1 MNSRYLIVLL
11 LLGGIVYGLT
21 TAVGGM
27 LAEDEPM
34 SVCSAQ
40 VEWSSVPNVGVSAPA
55 ERSFS
60 VPVSSH
66 RSGSLFHYPAM
77 YSGASVPQGYASVE
91 RATGASVLSGSGLTT
106 GVPSSG
112 TYAVSSAYSPS
123 QELYLTSS
131 AVLQSY
137 GGGAESGMYASLG
150 SHSAVSSVSPSS
162 ASDMS
167 VHTWSSLSVGPQQHS
182 LSDMSWYA
190 QRSTYS
196 SSVGAFASA
205 DRTLAASQSAPRRG
219 GIRKAPGTIGGTLD
233 NWIQGLDHSGSYWH
247 GEENGIW
254 YFYENELRALYESAI
269 ANGDLPVGTTWEQ
282 FLKWFGTQS
291 DKYQFY
297 SAPLPNGVGVL
308 FVWALLYAV
317 AVFVRNRKNVCSTES
332 ETH

>member
-60 VPVSSH
+60 VPASSRH
-66 RSGSLFHYPAM
+66 GSSLFHHPAV
-77 YSGASVPQGYASVE
+77 YSGVSVPQGC
-91 RATGASVLSGSGLTT
+91 SGSGLTT

-123 QELYLTSS
+123 QGLYLTSS

-137 GGGAESGMYASLG
+137 GGGAESGMYASSG

-162 ASDMS
+162 AGVSLGAMS
-167 VHTWSSLSVGPQQHS
+167 VSPVAYSPS
-182 LSDMSWYA
+182 
-190 QRSTYS
+190 YS
-196 SSVGAFASA
+196 SVSPSYA
-205 DRTLAASQSAPRRG
+205 LAAAPSAMPYTSAQQSAPHRNGPRR
-219 GIRKAPGTIGGTLD
+219 APGTIGGTLD
-233 NWIQGLDHSGSYWH
+233 NWIQGLDPNGDYLH
-247 GEENGIW
+247 GIEDGIW
-254 YFYENELRALYESAI
+254 YFYEDKLRELYENAI

-282 FLKWFGTQS
+282 FLTWFGKQ

-297 SAPLPNGVGVL
+297 NAPLPNGVGVL
-308 FVWALLYAV
+308 CVLALLYVV
-317 AVFVRNRKNVCSTES
+317 AVFVRNRKNVCRTES
-332 ETH
+332 ETCW

>member
-60 VPVSSH
+60 VPASSRH
-66 RSGSLFHYPAM
+66 GSSLFHHPAV
-77 YSGASVPQGYASVE
+77 YSGVSVPQGC
-91 RATGASVLSGSGLTT
+91 SGSGLTT

-123 QELYLTSS
+123 QGLYLTSS

-137 GGGAESGMYASLG
+137 GGGAESGMYVSSG

-162 ASDMS
+162 AGVSLGAMS
-167 VHTWSSLSVGPQQHS
+167 VSPVAYSPS
-182 LSDMSWYA
+182 
-190 QRSTYS
+190 YS
-196 SSVGAFASA
+196 SVFSSAAPVYASA
-205 DRTLAASQSAPRRG
+205 DQTLSARKGAQRRTNGTPTIDDAWTHWLENEWAG
-219 GIRKAPGTIGGTLD
+219 GRNDLTL
-233 NWIQGLDHSGSYWH
+233 G
-247 GEENGIW
+247 
-254 YFYENELRALYESAI
+254 ELRALYDKMRAEDKNFADTYTWEDFLEWFGYRQ
-269 ANGDLPVGTTWEQ
+269 NDETFKWRLPVGDGVP
-282 FLKWFGTQS
+282 FL
-291 DKYQFY
+291 
-297 SAPLPNGVGVL
+297 
-308 FVWALLYAV
+308 LLLCACTCVYIY
-317 AVFVRNRKNVCSTES
+317 VRNRKYKEEISK
-332 ETH
+332 

>member
-60 VPVSSH
+60 VPASSR
-66 RSGSLFHYPAM
+66 RSSSLFHHPAM
-77 YSGASVPQGYASVE
+77 YSGVSVPQCY
-91 RATGASVLSGSGLTT
+91 SGSGLTT

-123 QELYLTSS
+123 QGLYLTSS

-137 GGGAESGMYASLG
+137 GGGAESGMYASSG

-162 ASDMS
+162 AGVSLGAMS
-167 VHTWSSLSVGPQQHS
+167 VSPVAYSPS
-182 LSDMSWYA
+182 
-190 QRSTYS
+190 YS
-196 SSVGAFASA
+196 SASSSAAPVYASA
-205 DRTLAASQSAPRRG
+205 DQTLSARKGAQRRTNGVTIEDTYYQWLQSNSWAFGAGADNLSESQV
-219 GIRKAPGTIGGTLD
+219 
-233 NWIQGLDHSGSYWH
+233 
-247 GEENGIW
+247 
-254 YFYENELRALYESAI
+254 RALWDALCANNEDFALTYTYEEFYNWFLSKQS
-269 ANGDLPVGTTWEQ
+269 DETFKWKLPVGE
-282 FLKWFGTQS
+282 
-291 DKYQFY
+291 
-297 SAPLPNGVGVL
+297 GVPC
-308 FVWALLYAV
+308 LLLLCVGYV
-317 AVFVRNRKNVCSTES
+317 IVRYKQQKNQWI
-332 ETH
+332 

>member
-60 VPVSSH
+60 VPASSRH
-66 RSGSLFHYPAM
+66 GSSLFHHHAV
-77 YSGASVPQGYASVE
+77 YSGVSVPQGY
-91 RATGASVLSGSGLTT
+91 SGSGLTT

-123 QELYLTSS
+123 QGLYLTSS

-137 GGGAESGMYASLG
+137 GGGAESGMCASSG

-162 ASDMS
+162 TGVSLGAMS
-167 VHTWSSLSVGPQQHS
+167 VSPVAYSPS
-182 LSDMSWYA
+182 
-190 QRSTYS
+190 YS
-196 SSVGAFASA
+196 SAFSSAAPVYASA
-205 DRTLAASQSAPRRG
+205 DQTLSARKGAQRRTNGTPTIDDAWTHWLENEWAG
-219 GIRKAPGTIGGTLD
+219 GRNDLTL
-233 NWIQGLDHSGSYWH
+233 G
-247 GEENGIW
+247 
-254 YFYENELRALYESAI
+254 ELRALYDKMREQDKNFADTYTWEDFLEWFGYRQ
-269 ANGDLPVGTTWEQ
+269 NDETFKWRLPVGDGVP
-282 FLKWFGTQS
+282 FL
-291 DKYQFY
+291 
-297 SAPLPNGVGVL
+297 
-308 FVWALLYAV
+308 LLLCACTCVYIY
-317 AVFVRNRKNVCSTES
+317 VRNRKYKEEISK
-332 ETH
+332 

>member
-60 VPVSSH
+60 VPASSRH
-66 RSGSLFHYPAM
+66 SSSLFHHPAV
-77 YSGASVPQGYASVE
+77 YSGVSVPQGC
-91 RATGASVLSGSGLTT
+91 SGSGLTT

-123 QELYLTSS
+123 QGLYLASS

-137 GGGAESGMYASLG
+137 GGGAESGMYASSG

-162 ASDMS
+162 DGVSLGAMS
-167 VHTWSSLSVGPQQHS
+167 VSPVAYSPS
-182 LSDMSWYA
+182 
-190 QRSTYS
+190 YS
-196 SSVGAFASA
+196 SAFSSAAPVYASA
-205 DRTLAASQSAPRRG
+205 DQTLSARKGAQRRKNGVTIEDTYYQWLQSNSWAFGAGADNLSESQV
-219 GIRKAPGTIGGTLD
+219 
-233 NWIQGLDHSGSYWH
+233 
-247 GEENGIW
+247 
-254 YFYENELRALYESAI
+254 RALWDALCANNEDFALTYTYEEFYNWFLSKQS
-269 ANGDLPVGTTWEQ
+269 DETFKWKLPVGE
-282 FLKWFGTQS
+282 
-291 DKYQFY
+291 
-297 SAPLPNGVGVL
+297 GVL
-308 FVWALLYAV
+308 CLLLLCVGYV
-317 AVFVRNRKNVCSTES
+317 IVRYKQQKNQWI
-332 ETH
+332 

>member
-60 VPVSSH
+60 VPASSR
-66 RSGSLFHYPAM
+66 RSSSLFHHPAM
-77 YSGASVPQGYASVE
+77 YSGVSVPQCY
-91 RATGASVLSGSGLTT
+91 SGSGLTT

-123 QELYLTSS
+123 QGLYLTSS

-137 GGGAESGMYASLG
+137 GGGAESGMYASSG

-162 ASDMS
+162 AGVSLGAMS
-167 VHTWSSLSVGPQQHS
+167 VSPVAYSPS
-182 LSDMSWYA
+182 
-190 QRSTYS
+190 YS
-196 SSVGAFASA
+196 SASSSAAPVYASA
-205 DRTLAASQSAPRRG
+205 DQTLSARKGAQRRTNGVTIEDTYYQWLQSNSWAFGAGADNLIESQV
-219 GIRKAPGTIGGTLD
+219 
-233 NWIQGLDHSGSYWH
+233 
-247 GEENGIW
+247 
-254 YFYENELRALYESAI
+254 RALWDALCANNEDFALTYTYEEFYNWFLSKQS
-269 ANGDLPVGTTWEQ
+269 DETFKWKLPVGE
-282 FLKWFGTQS
+282 
-291 DKYQFY
+291 
-297 SAPLPNGVGVL
+297 GVPC
-308 FVWALLYAV
+308 LLLLCVGYV
-317 AVFVRNRKNVCSTES
+317 IVRYKQQKNQWI
-332 ETH
+332 

>member
-60 VPVSSH
+60 VPASSRH
-66 RSGSLFHYPAM
+66 GSSLFHHPAV
-77 YSGASVPQGYASVE
+77 YSGVSVPQGC
-91 RATGASVLSGSGLTT
+91 SGSGLTT

-123 QELYLTSS
+123 QGLYLTSS

-137 GGGAESGMYASLG
+137 GGGAESGMYASSG

-162 ASDMS
+162 AGVSLGAMS
-167 VHTWSSLSVGPQQHS
+167 VSPVAYSPS
-182 LSDMSWYA
+182 
-190 QRSTYS
+190 YS
-196 SSVGAFASA
+196 SASSSAASVYASA
-205 DRTLAASQSAPRRG
+205 DQTLSARKGAQRRTNGVTIEDTYYQWLQSNSWAFGAGADNLSESQV
-219 GIRKAPGTIGGTLD
+219 
-233 NWIQGLDHSGSYWH
+233 
-247 GEENGIW
+247 
-254 YFYENELRALYESAI
+254 RALWDALCANNDDFALTYTYEEFYNWFLSKQS
-269 ANGDLPVGTTWEQ
+269 DETFKWKLPVGE
-282 FLKWFGTQS
+282 
-291 DKYQFY
+291 
-297 SAPLPNGVGVL
+297 GVPY
-308 FVWALLYAV
+308 LLLLCVGYV
-317 AVFVRNRKNVCSTES
+317 IVRYKQQKNQWI
-332 ETH
+332 

>member
-60 VPVSSH
+60 VPASSRH
-66 RSGSLFHYPAM
+66 SSSLFHHPAV
-77 YSGASVPQGYASVE
+77 YSGVSVPQGC
-91 RATGASVLSGSGLTT
+91 SGSGLTT

-123 QELYLTSS
+123 QGLYLTSS

-137 GGGAESGMYASLG
+137 GGGAESGMYASSG

-162 ASDMS
+162 AGVSLGAMS
-167 VHTWSSLSVGPQQHS
+167 VSPVAYSPS
-182 LSDMSWYA
+182 
-190 QRSTYS
+190 YS
-196 SSVGAFASA
+196 SAFSSAAPVYASA
-205 DRTLAASQSAPRRG
+205 DQTLSACKGAQRRKNGVTIEDTYYQWLQSNSWAFGAGADNLSESQV
-219 GIRKAPGTIGGTLD
+219 
-233 NWIQGLDHSGSYWH
+233 
-247 GEENGIW
+247 
-254 YFYENELRALYESAI
+254 RALWDALCANNEDFALTYTYEEFYNWFLSKQS
-269 ANGDLPVGTTWEQ
+269 DETFKWKLPVGE
-282 FLKWFGTQS
+282 
-291 DKYQFY
+291 
-297 SAPLPNGVGVL
+297 GVPC
-308 FVWALLYAV
+308 LLLLCVGYV
-317 AVFVRNRKNVCSTES
+317 IVRYKQQKNQWI
-332 ETH
+332 

>member
-60 VPVSSH
+60 VPASSRH
-66 RSGSLFHYPAM
+66 GSSLFHHPAM
-77 YSGASVPQGYASVE
+77 YSGVSVPQGC
-91 RATGASVLSGSGLTT
+91 SGSGLTT

-123 QELYLTSS
+123 QGLYLASS

-137 GGGAESGMYASLG
+137 GGGAESGMYASSG

-162 ASDMS
+162 ADVSLGAMS
-167 VHTWSSLSVGPQQHS
+167 VSPVAYSPS
-182 LSDMSWYA
+182 
-190 QRSTYS
+190 YS
-196 SSVGAFASA
+196 SVSPSYA
-205 DRTLAASQSAPRRG
+205 LAAAPSPSAMPYTSAPHRNGPRR
-219 GIRKAPGTIGGTLD
+219 APGTIGGND
-233 NWIQGLDHSGSYWH
+233 EWVNWFDWYVNQEDATGGWTVSGGTYYFT
-247 GEENGIW
+247 EEQ
-254 YFYENELRALYESAI
+254 LRAAYEYWK
-269 ANGDLPVGTTWEQ
+269 N
-282 FLKWFGTQS
+282 TQS
-291 DKYQFY
+291 STMPTIHSFEDWLAWITGDSNNSRYQL
-297 SAPLPNGVGVL
+297 APIGDGMYM
-308 FVWALLYAV
+308 LLWLAVVYAV
-317 AVFVRNRKNVCSTES
+317 AVLYKQYRMSKKSIRY
-332 ETH
+332 ETYFTFMCFDV